1 MGSRCQAAITPA
13 PPRSSGLSAQ
23 VQPGGRRGEV
33 AFVGAVRGIKAL
45 ATGGPGGLGRPGP
58 ALRLLLVWML
68 CHMGAFTATRRVCGS
83 ACASTSRRVGPLG
96 LVSGL
101 VKGKHRRKPD
111 NGTWW
116 VGCLSS
122 EIEKLPVML

>member
-45 ATGGPGGLGRPGP
+45 ATGGLGPWARPGP
-58 ALRLLLVWML
+58 ALRLLLVGVL
-68 CHMGAFTATRRVCGS
+68 FIAIRRVCGS
-83 ACASTSRRVGPLG
+83 VCASTSRRVGLLG
-96 LVSGL
+96 LFSGL
-101 VKGKHRRKPD
+101 VKGSIVESP
-111 NGTWW
+111 TM
-116 VGCLSS
+116 GCGESDVCHP
-122 EIEKLPVML
+122 KLRNFP